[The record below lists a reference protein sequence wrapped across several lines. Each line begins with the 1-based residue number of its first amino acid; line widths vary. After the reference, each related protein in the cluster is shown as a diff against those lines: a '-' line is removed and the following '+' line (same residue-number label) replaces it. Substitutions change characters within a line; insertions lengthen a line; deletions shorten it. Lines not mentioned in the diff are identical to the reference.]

1 MVISEERAQVDRNS
15 LPLVSWSLQGQAPLD
30 LEKPGAAREFL
41 VRPKDLGLDE
51 EGNDIVFAQASR
63 LEGKAFGVHDGNRV
77 FQVSVGLQDSMAGGH
92 GHRHRK
98 RRGREL
104 DPSFPAEPVAELVA
118 ELRIDPGRVLRLGL
132 KRKREVKDIV
142 AVIPF
147 AVVLGNLDGRVES
160 KMLDKAFVPDLVA
173 EPELELRGGTEA
185 FRLVQAD
192 ESERLEG
199 LAAEADASLHP
210 P

>member
-1 MVISEERAQVDRNS
+1 MS
-15 LPLVSWSLQGQAPLD
+15 
-30 LEKPGAAREFL
+30 
-41 VRPKDLGLDE
+41 
-51 EGNDIVFAQASR
+51 
-63 LEGKAFGVHDGNRV
+63 
-77 FQVSVGLQDSMAGGH
+77 
-92 GHRHRK
+92 
-98 RRGREL
+98 
-104 DPSFPAEPVAELVA
+104 
-118 ELRIDPGRVLRLGL
+118 LGL

-173 EPELELRGGTEA
+173 EPELELSGGTEA

-199 LAAEADASLHP
+199 LEAEADASLHP
-210 P
+210 QRAFLGRQPLSHLNPVSITGR